1 MCGPWLPVAIPC
13 GTGRLRC
20 PTAVATHTGD
30 FWKGN
35 KCLSPSP
42 SPAELLLTSCRAQLT
57 ASFHPRSI
65 SPFISGSGKRSSCR
79 LQDCTPTA
87 QGWLTGRLNARNQE
101 HEVPPSPTPGPP
113 HAHPA
118 APSPALGQA
127 DSAIPGRGLKTDL
140 RKATSVKDKD
150 AMFLSS
156 SCRCHGAHH
165 PISPLPSQITH
176 GRQRVAQ
183 PHPLHTAPL
192 PPAPDSHRVC
202 LCEPFHMAPIH
213 HCSAPVPL
221 HGQGRGRAALARR
234 KSSIP

>member
-57 ASFHPRSI
+57 ESFHPRSI

-127 DSAIPGRGLKTDL
+127 DSAIPGRGIKN
-140 RKATSVKDKD
+140 RPEKS
-150 AMFLSS
+150 
-156 SCRCHGAHH
+156 H
-165 PISPLPSQITH
+165 I
-176 GRQRVAQ
+176 RQRQRRDVPELLLQVSQCSPSHFTSSFSNNPREAAGGAAASPAHRSSPSGSRLAQ
-183 PHPLHTAPL
+183 G
-192 PPAPDSHRVC
+192 V
-202 LCEPFHMAPIH
+202 F
-213 HCSAPVPL
+213 V
-221 HGQGRGRAALARR
+221 
-234 KSSIP
+234 